1 MADERLQKRLRLMA
15 LQEARDANDL
25 LYYKYRDEIIAR
37 RERNKIRLEQLRK
50 ESKKCLLRRILGL

>member
-1 MADERLQKRLRLMA
+1 MADKRLQKRLRLMA
-15 LQEARDANDL
+15 LQEARDANDP

-50 ESKKCLLRRILGL
+50 ESNKCLLRRILGL